1 MQGLEVQRA
10 IKVRLYRNDDS
21 TFFGKDFVLNRRQIR
36 TFPAFLN
43 AVTAH
48 VGMPEQVH
56 AVVTPR
62 KGTQV
67 ATLGDLEDRKEY
79 VAVGRKNFKNIG

>member
-1 MQGLEVQRA
+1 MQGLEVQKA

-21 TFFGKDFVLNRRQIR
+21 MFFGKDFVVNRRQIR

-43 AVTAH
+43 AVTSH
-48 VGMPEQVH
+48 IGMPEQVN

-67 ATLGDLEDRKEY
+67 VSLGDLEDHKEY